1 MSDAPDIE
9 LKMTLDSKALNSG
22 LDASTQKVAQS
33 ADKMAASMSKVNA
46 SAEKAQKTFGSFN
59 ASGISSA
66 VTSLAGLATYAVG
79 SRLSQS
85 ANENDRLAGGA
96 ISGMGMGAT
105 VGTQIASLINPA
117 LAPLGALAGAAA
129 GAALGLDKAAGVLVA
144 EAEARL
150 KSYEQNLENN
160 SAKVRM
166 FKRGEA
172 RDDEAESFADKMG
185 DSGLSYSQKIAMLDA
200 REAEMQATKDRA
212 AAALKKNPILESN
225 EGTATALSMYTESK
239 AELKKMA
246 EMRKK
251 LSGGDAKGDGISHG
265 NYASNALT
273 KMGGGINGLMGFDS
287 AQKETNTLLKK
298 SNAILEKISSKAG
311 STTATWGK

>member
-46 SAEKAQKTFGSFN
+46 SAEKAQKTLG
-59 ASGISSA
+59 
-66 VTSLAGLATYAVG
+66 VLTRAGYPRQLRRLPGLRRMPLVPG
-79 SRLSQS
+79 SRKVPTKTTG
-85 ANENDRLAGGA
+85 LAGGA

-172 RDDEAESFADKMG
+172 R
-185 DSGLSYSQKIAMLDA
+185 
-200 REAEMQATKDRA
+200 R
-212 AAALKKNPILESN
+212 
-225 EGTATALSMYTESK
+225 
-239 AELKKMA
+239 
-246 EMRKK
+246 
-251 LSGGDAKGDGISHG
+251 
-265 NYASNALT
+265 
-273 KMGGGINGLMGFDS
+273 
-287 AQKETNTLLKK
+287 
-298 SNAILEKISSKAG
+298 
-311 STTATWGK
+311 